1 MQQLTGLDDSFL
13 NFETA
18 STPLHVASTTIID
31 GAGYDFERFRAH
43 VESRLHLLPPFTRR
57 LVEVPLGLDHPFW
70 AEDPDFDLDFH
81 LRRIALP
88 APGDDQQLAEQV
100 SRIHARPLDRARP
113 LWEMYLIE
121 GVAGGDV
128 AVLTKMHHAA
138 IDGVS
143 GAEILTI
150 LLDVTPETEPPP
162 DLPPRPK
169 ERIPSQLEML
179 GRGSLGMLT
188 RPAHAVRTAQR
199 TLSELPAVGA
209 RISRALARLR
219 GKEDDGVLG
228 RPHFQAPRTPFN
240 APITPHRR
248 FAFGSVSLD
257 LVKEIKNARGTTV
270 NDVVMAACAG
280 ALRRYLAGH
289 DALPA
294 EPLQAMVPISVRTE
308 AERGAMGN
316 RVTSLVAILPTDVD
330 DPLDRLDR
338 THESMRIA
346 KDRNAVPADLL
357 SDYTAFATPA
367 VAARAA
373 RAVARLRLADRFQPP
388 VNLVISNIPGPRVPL
403 YYAGAR
409 MKALY
414 PVSAIV
420 DGIGLN
426 ITLQSY
432 MGSLDF
438 GLVSCRELV
447 PDLWDLWEMLREEFD
462 LLAEA
467 AAEA

>member
-1 MQQLTGLDDSFL
+1 MQQLSGLDDSFL
-13 NFETA
+13 NWETP
-18 STPLHVASTTIID
+18 STPLHVASVTIID
-31 GAGYDFERFRAH
+31 GDDYDYDRFARH

-57 LVEVPLGLDHPFW
+57 LVEVPFGIDHPYW
-70 AEDPDFDLDFH
+70 VEDPDFDLEFH

-88 APGDDQQLAEQV
+88 APGDDHQLAEQV
-100 SRIHARPLDRARP
+100 ARIHGRALDRSRP

-121 GVAGGDV
+121 GVRERDV
-128 AVLTKMHHAA
+128 AVLCRMHHAA
-138 IDGVS
+138 VDGVS

-150 LLDVTPETEPPP
+150 LLDTSPDVEAPAEPPP
-162 DLPPRPK
+162 LVK
-169 ERIPSQLEML
+169 ERVPSQVEML
-179 GRGSLGMLT
+179 ARGSLGLLT
-188 RPAHAVRTAQR
+188 SPARAVRTAGR
-199 TLSELPAVGA
+199 TLQALPAVG
-209 RISRALARLR
+209 SRLAALRR
-219 GKEDDGVLG
+219 PDDDTIG
-228 RPHFQAPRTPFN
+228 RPKVQAPPTPFN

-257 LVKEIKNARGTTV
+257 TVKAIKNARGTTV

-280 ALRRYLAGH
+280 ALRSYLVAH
-289 DALPA
+289 DALPDR
-294 EPLQAMVPISVRTE
+294 PLQAMVPISVRTE
-308 AERGAMGN
+308 AEKGAMGN
-316 RVTSLVAILPTDVD
+316 RVTSLVAMLPTDVD
-330 DPLDRLDR
+330 DPLERLAR
-338 THESMRIA
+338 THAAMQTA
-346 KDRNAVPADLL
+346 KERDAVPADLL
-357 SDYTAFATPA
+357 ADYSQFATPA

-373 RAVARLRLADRFQPP
+373 RAVARLRLAERFRPP
-388 VNLVISNIPGPRVPL
+388 VNLVISNIPGPNFPL

-447 PDLWDLWEMLREEFD
+447 PDLWDLWAMLEDEFAT
-462 LLAEA
+462 LA
-467 AAEA
+467 AAA

>member
-13 NFETA
+13 NWETP
-18 STPLHVASTTIID
+18 STPLHVASVTIID
-31 GAGYDFERFRAH
+31 GDGYDYDRFARH
-43 VESRLHLLPPFTRR
+43 VESRLHLLPPFTRK
-57 LVEVPLGLDHPFW
+57 LVEVPFGIDHPYW
-70 AEDPDFDLDFH
+70 VEDPDFDLEFH

-88 APGDDQQLAEQV
+88 APGDDLQLAEQV
-100 SRIHARPLDRARP
+100 ARIHGRALDRSRP

-121 GVAGGDV
+121 GVHGKDV
-128 AVLTKMHHAA
+128 GVLTRMHHAA

-150 LLDVTPETEPPP
+150 LLDTSP
-162 DLPPRPK
+162 DVEAPAVLPPLVR
-169 ERIPSQLEML
+169 ERVPSQVEML
-179 GRGSLGMLT
+179 ARGSLGLLT
-188 RPAHAVRTAQR
+188 SPARAVRTAGR
-199 TLSELPAVGA
+199 TLQALPAVG
-209 RISRALARLR
+209 SRLARLR
-219 GKEDDGVLG
+219 RPDDEAIG
-228 RPHFQAPRTPFN
+228 RPKVQAPPTPFN

-257 LVKEIKNARGTTV
+257 AVKAVKNARGTTV

-280 ALRRYLAGH
+280 ALRRYLVAH
-289 DALPA
+289 DALPDR
-294 EPLQAMVPISVRTE
+294 PLQAMVPISVRTD
-308 AERGAMGN
+308 AEKGAMGN
-316 RVTSLVAILPTDVD
+316 RVTSLVAVLPTDVD
-330 DPLDRLDR
+330 DPLERLAR
-338 THESMRIA
+338 THAAMQTA
-346 KDRNAVPADLL
+346 KERDAVPADLL
-357 SDYTAFATPA
+357 ADYSQFATPA

-373 RAVARLRLADRFQPP
+373 RAVARLRLAERFRPP
-388 VNLVISNIPGPRVPL
+388 VNLVISNIPGPNFPL

-447 PDLWDLWEMLREEFD
+447 PDLWDLWSMLEDEFGE
-462 LLAEA
+462 LSKA
-467 AAEA
+467 AR